1 MLRKTPTHAKMQGQM
16 LENMPV
22 NIMML
27 EIQDYRITYMNKTS
41 ENTLKSLEHLLP
53 CRIDDLVGQCV
64 DIFHKN
70 PAHQRQMLADPSNL
84 PHQAIIQLG
93 DEYLDLLVT
102 AMNDSSG
109 NYVSAMLTWSVV
121 TDKIKSEESSNRQ
134 LQVINQI
141 PVGVMLADTES
152 LEITYIN
159 EFTKTTLKSLEHL
172 IPCTV
177 DSLIGQCIDIFH
189 KNPAHQRQM
198 LKDPANLPHVAK
210 INLGGETL
218 DLRVSA
224 ITGADGG
231 YEGILLVWSVVTG
244 QVKMADDFE
253 SNVKS
258 VVETLAAAATEMQ
271 ATSESMAATAEETT
285 NQASTVAAATEQLS
299 ASVNEISSQVS
310 VSATAASNAVEE
322 AERSNQMV
330 QGLADAADKIGQVVN
345 LIKDVAD
352 QTNLLALN
360 ATIEAARAG
369 DAGKGF
375 AVVASEVKNL
385 ANQTAKATEEIAAQI
400 SSIQGATKESVDAI
414 QTISK
419 TINEIS
425 EIQTTISSA
434 VEEQS
439 ASTQEVNVTINGV
452 SQASQE
458 TGIAASNVMESAGD
472 LAKQGEILA
481 QEVEK
486 FLVEVRAM

>member
-1 MLRKTPTHAKMQGQM
+1 MLRKTPNHVKLQGQM

-27 EIQDYRITYMNKTS
+27 DIRDYRITYINKTS
-41 ENTLKSLEHLLP
+41 KETLKPLEHLLP
-53 CRIDDLVGQCV
+53 CQIDDLLGQCV

-70 PAHQRQMLADPSNL
+70 PAHQREMLKDPNNL
-84 PHQAIIQLG
+84 PHQAVIQLG

-102 AMNDSSG
+102 AMHDSSG

-121 TDKIKSEESSNRQ
+121 TEKLKTEESANRQ

-141 PVGVMLADTES
+141 PIGVMLADPATF
-152 LEITYIN
+152 EITYVN
-159 EFTKTTLKSLEHL
+159 EFTTTTLRPLEHL
-172 IPCTV
+172 LPCKV
-177 DSLIGQCIDIFH
+177 DNLIGECIDIFH
-189 KNPAHQRQM
+189 KNPAHQRAM
-198 LKDPANLPHVAK
+198 MADTSNLPHAAK
-210 INLGGETL
+210 INVGEETL

-224 ITGADGG
+224 IIGADGS
-231 YEGILLVWSVVTG
+231 YDGILLVWSIVTG
-244 QVKMADDFE
+244 QVKMANDFE
-253 SNVKS
+253 ANVKS

-310 VSATAASNAVEE
+310 VSATAASNAVQE
-322 AERSNQMV
+322 AERSNEMV

-400 SSIQGATKESVDAI
+400 GAIQGATKESVDAI

-486 FLVEVRAM
+486 FLAEVRAL